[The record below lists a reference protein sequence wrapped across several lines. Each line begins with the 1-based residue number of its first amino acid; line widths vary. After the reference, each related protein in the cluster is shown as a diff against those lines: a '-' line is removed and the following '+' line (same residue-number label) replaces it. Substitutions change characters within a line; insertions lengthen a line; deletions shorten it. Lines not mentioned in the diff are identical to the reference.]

1 MWAPHG
7 SSLDNPLNIIKL
19 GEIHICP
26 MASGFSTS
34 TVGLFYIKEDN
45 SMMLLLCCTVLL
57 VLGSKVI
64 ELLGQS
70 ARKNCK

>member
-34 TVGLFYIKEDN
+34 TVGLFYIKEY
-45 SMMLLLCCTVLL
+45 CIYTF
-57 VLGSKVI
+57 
-64 ELLGQS
+64 ET
-70 ARKNCK
+70 RKEINQY